1 MIITSSDI
9 GTNPSIVEANLTRSF
24 KLAKSWG
31 AVLLIDEADVFMERR
46 GPADLERNSLVAGRC
61 SMCSINHTQADRFPG
76 FLRALEFYDGI
87 LFLTTNRIG
96 AFDVWR
102 PLVTEYQ

>member
-31 AVLLIDEADVFMERR
+31 VVLLIDEADVFMERR
-46 GPADLERNSLVAGRC
+46 GPADLERNSLVAGQC
-61 SMCSINHTQADRFPG
+61 LTYSVIQAGADWCPG

-96 AFDVWR
+96 AFDVS
-102 PLVTEYQ
+102 T